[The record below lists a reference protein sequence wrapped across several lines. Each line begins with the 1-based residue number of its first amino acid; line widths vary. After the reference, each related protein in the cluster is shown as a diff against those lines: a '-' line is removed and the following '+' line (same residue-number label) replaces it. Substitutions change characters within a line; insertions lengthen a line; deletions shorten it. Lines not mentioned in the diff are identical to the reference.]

1 MVAFCKKG
9 LYNIPILIM
18 RKDKY
23 TMLNTKQQEFV
34 DYAVEKFGTAELTV
48 AELKEA
54 NAHFGCKY
62 APQWLIKN
70 ADYKVGKSTFR
81 LPTEA
86 NMVSTASTVK
96 EAVPET
102 EKVLTTKAPETAT
115 VSEAAYVVSS
125 LTGDIVPKKDPV
137 FVSFGNYP
145 DVKSIIKSK
154 MFYPVFITGL
164 SGNGKTMGVTQACA
178 ENKRELIR
186 VNITI
191 ETDEDDLLGGYRLK
205 DGQTVWQNGPVIE
218 AMERGAVLLLDEID
232 LASNK
237 IMCLQPILEGSGVF
251 VKKINRFVKPANGF
265 NVVATAN
272 TKGQGSDDGKFIG
285 TNVLNEAFLE
295 RFPITFEQSYP
306 SVAIEQKILVNT
318 YKNSTGKSD
327 DDFCKK
333 LVTWA
338 DVIRKTY
345 FDGGVDEIISTRRL
359 VHIIQAYAI
368 FGKKMK
374 AVEVCTNRFDDD
386 TKNSFIELYTKVDAG
401 ATAEQISEE
410 ARQADMSSQM
420 DDNDSESDDDSAI

>member
-1 MVAFCKKG
+1 MVAIYKNG

-34 DYAVEKFGTAELTV
+34 DYAFEKFGTAELTT

-70 ADYKVGKSTFR
+70 TDYKVGKSTFR

-86 NMVSTASTVK
+86 NQVSTASTIK
-96 EAVPET
+96 ASVPET
-102 EKVLTTKAPETAT
+102 EKVLTTKAPETET

-306 SVAIEQKILVNT
+306 SVNIEQKILVNT

-345 FDGGVDEIISTRRL
+345 YDGGVDEIISTRRL

-410 ARQADMSSQM
+410 ARQADITSQM

>member
-1 MVAFCKKG
+1 
-9 LYNIPILIM
+9 
-18 RKDKY
+18 
-23 TMLNTKQQEFV
+23 
-34 DYAVEKFGTAELTV
+34 
-48 AELKEA
+48 
-54 NAHFGCKY
+54 
-62 APQWLIKN
+62 
-70 ADYKVGKSTFR
+70 
-81 LPTEA
+81 
-86 NMVSTASTVK
+86 
-96 EAVPET
+96 
-102 EKVLTTKAPETAT
+102 
-115 VSEAAYVVSS
+115 
-125 LTGDIVPKKDPV
+125 
-137 FVSFGNYP
+137 
-145 DVKSIIKSK
+145 
-154 MFYPVFITGL
+154 
-164 SGNGKTMGVTQACA
+164 
-178 ENKRELIR
+178 
-186 VNITI
+186 
-191 ETDEDDLLGGYRLK
+191 
-205 DGQTVWQNGPVIE
+205 
-218 AMERGAVLLLDEID
+218 MERGAVLLLDEID

-306 SVAIEQKILVNT
+306 SVSIEQKILVAT